1 MENEIKRFNRRK
13 LLTSFITSHATQLS
27 SLLILAAYLAGFILP
42 TDLLSRST
50 YLSENA
56 ILPGQVNTYW
66 SWDHVHKAD
75 RYADL
80 VDQWRG
86 FDSVQRATQIKRL
99 LQSFGLRSQTQ
110 SYAFSSIGTDSQIIS
125 NGTNVHAILHAPRTD
140 GSEALVLMASWQ
152 TRKPGSDIRGA
163 NINVRGVAS
172 VLALAEYLIT
182 FNLWSKDI
190 IFLIADGYLDGT
202 HAWLKAYHGLSQSN
216 LKMEALELKTG
227 SIWAALNIDFPFH
240 SFSHIGIDYEGI
252 NGQLPNLDLI
262 NTVAHI
268 VRWTGSCPVTMHSE
282 PLEPSYPSYL
292 PDHPEAHHLDQ
303 KAYSAPTEST
313 ISLFAYPADGPH
325 GFHTIGTII
334 ESSLRSLNN
343 LLERLHQ
350 SFFLYL
356 LQSESKFLSVAMYLI
371 VPLLIGIGL
380 TIKGLAKWGIANQ
393 EWEKL
398 SSLQINQK
406 SLLSPEKFG
415 LGTPNIQFENQKGDE
430 IIWSLSVIG
439 FTHLV
444 GALVYTSLIR
454 YIDPNQARNSVQIYL
469 SLLILTS
476 LPLLILKFNPP
487 RKMKTVMIFEPIQL
501 MLSGDLSGVLYNH
514 IVHEAWFLPVFVTLI
529 APLLV
534 HSVIVR
540 LLKTFY

>member
-1 MENEIKRFNRRK
+1 MAWIRF
-13 LLTSFITSHATQLS
+13 
-27 SLLILAAYLAGFILP
+27 
-42 TDLLSRST
+42 ST
-50 YLSENA
+50 
-56 ILPGQVNTYW
+56 V
-66 SWDHVHKAD
+66 K
-75 RYADL
+75 
-80 VDQWRG
+80 
-86 FDSVQRATQIKRL
+86 RATQIKRL

-292 PDHPEAHHLDQ
+292 PDHPEVQRYFQAGRTIIKQMSYGLTG
-303 KAYSAPTEST
+303 SPSGPEGLFST
-313 ISLFAYPADGPH
+313 YRIDAISLFAYPADGPH

-501 MLSGDLSGVLYNH
+501 MLSGCFISVISVLNFPLGVGIGFVLSIHPFAVIASAPLAFFFFFFDGRDLSGVLYNH